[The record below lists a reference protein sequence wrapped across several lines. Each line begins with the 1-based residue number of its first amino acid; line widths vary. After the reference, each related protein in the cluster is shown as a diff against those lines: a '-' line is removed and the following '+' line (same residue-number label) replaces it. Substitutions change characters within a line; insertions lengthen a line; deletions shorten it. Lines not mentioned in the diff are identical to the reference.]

1 MLVRWEDGFE
11 IQTSAHEGVMTLS
24 ANREGLLSLANIL
37 MDLADESPGT
47 HLHLDEHNSLEDGS
61 IELIIERVG

>member
-1 MLVRWEDGFE
+1 
-11 IQTSAHEGVMTLS
+11 MTLS
-24 ANREGLLSLANIL
+24 ANREGPLSLANIL

-61 IELIIERVG
+61 IELVIGRVG